1 MELHFMGLDMAYMCI
16 LLDVGVRVA
25 PMLRPVTRAVTQA
38 RLAYGI
44 FTTER

>member
-1 MELHFMGLDMAYMCI
+1 MELHFIVLDMAYMCI

-25 PMLRPVTRAVTQA
+25 PTLRLVTRAVTQA

-44 FTTER
+44 FTMER